1 MMAWFCG
8 REVKP
13 NGMRSAPNGGIVVV
27 GLSLLTK
34 GPERALKIIECEI
47 GQENSSCVDAPYRPR
62 LTSGLLC
69 RTITTKTQESCM
81 QPIRLGL
88 VGYGKIAQD
97 QHVPAIHANPAFEL
111 VAVATQGQPC
121 AGVENFKSLGE
132 LLASGPQV
140 DAIAFCTPPQGRFA
154 LVQEALAA
162 GKHVLVEKPPCATL
176 GEAMALVTQV
186 QEQGV
191 SGLFAWHSRYA
202 QGIEAAREWL
212 STRTLQSVQIDWK
225 EDVRK
230 WHPGQAWIWQPGGLG
245 VFDPGINALSI
256 VTHLLPLPLFVE
268 SAELR
273 VPSNCQSPIA
283 ASIKM
288 SDTRHLD
295 IRAEFDFDHGHD
307 ELWSIEIRCA
317 EGTLRLDNGGALL
330 SIDGVPQSVSE
341 EGEYAAVYRHF
352 QQLIGDKT
360 SDLDLQPLRLV
371 ADSFFVGSRASVEP
385 FYD

>member
-1 MMAWFCG
+1 
-8 REVKP
+8 
-13 NGMRSAPNGGIVVV
+13 
-27 GLSLLTK
+27 
-34 GPERALKIIECEI
+34 
-47 GQENSSCVDAPYRPR
+47 
-62 LTSGLLC
+62 
-69 RTITTKTQESCM
+69 M

-97 QHVPAIHANPAFEL
+97 QHVPAINANPAFQL
-111 VAVATQGQPC
+111 VAVATQGKPC
-121 AGVENFKSLGE
+121 AGVENFQSLAE
-132 LLASGPQV
+132 LLEKGPHV

-154 LVQEALAA
+154 LVQQALAA

-176 GEAMALVTQV
+176 GEAMELVTQAGR
-186 QEQGV
+186 QGV

-202 QGIEAAREWL
+202 PGIAAARDWL
-212 STRTLQSVQIDWK
+212 ASRTLLSVQIDWK

-256 VTHLLPLPLFVE
+256 VTHLLPLPVFVE

-273 VPSNCQSPIA
+273 VPDNCQSPIA
-283 ASIKM
+283 ASIRM
-288 SDTRHLD
+288 SDARHLD

-307 ELWSIEIRCA
+307 ELWSIEIRCS

-330 SIDGVPQSVSE
+330 TIDGVAQAVSE

-352 QQLIGDKT
+352 QQLIADRA

-371 ADSFFVGSRASVEP
+371 ADSFFVGSRTLVEP

>member
-1 MMAWFCG
+1 
-8 REVKP
+8 
-13 NGMRSAPNGGIVVV
+13 
-27 GLSLLTK
+27 
-34 GPERALKIIECEI
+34 
-47 GQENSSCVDAPYRPR
+47 
-62 LTSGLLC
+62 
-69 RTITTKTQESCM
+69 M

-97 QHVPAIHANPAFEL
+97 QHVPAILANPAFTL
-111 VAVATQGQPC
+111 VSVATQGRHC
-121 AGVENFKSLGE
+121 DGVENFKSLTE
-132 LLASGPQV
+132 LLEKGPQV

-154 LVQEALAA
+154 LVQEAIAA

-176 GEAMALVTQV
+176 GEAMELVKQV
-186 QEQGV
+186 HEHRV

-202 QGIEAAREWL
+202 PGIEAARDWL
-212 STRTLQSVQIDWK
+212 ATRTLESVKIQWK

-256 VTHLLPLPLFVE
+256 VTHLLPLQLFVE

-273 VPSNCQSPIA
+273 VPDNCQSPIA
-283 ASIKM
+283 ADIKM
-288 SDTRHLD
+288 SDARHLD

-307 ELWSIEIRCA
+307 ELWSIEIRGT
-317 EGTLRLDNGGALL
+317 EGVLRLDNGGALL
-330 SIDGVPQSVSE
+330 SIDGVRQTVSE
-341 EGEYAAVYRHF
+341 EGEYTAVYRHF
-352 QQLIGDKT
+352 LQLIGDRK

-371 ADSFFVGSRASVEP
+371 ADSFFVGSRALVAP

>member
-1 MMAWFCG
+1 
-8 REVKP
+8 
-13 NGMRSAPNGGIVVV
+13 MR
-27 GLSLLTK
+27 
-34 GPERALKIIECEI
+34 
-47 GQENSSCVDAPYRPR
+47 
-62 LTSGLLC
+62 
-69 RTITTKTQESCM
+69 
-81 QPIRLGL
+81 PIRLGL

-121 AGVENFKSLGE
+121 AGVENFKSLSA
-132 LLASGPQV
+132 LLASGLQV
-140 DAIAFCTPPQGRFA
+140 DALAFCTPPQGRFA

-176 GEAMALVTQV
+176 GEAMALASQAE
-186 QEQGV
+186 QQGV
-191 SGLFAWHSRYA
+191 SALFAWHSRYA
-202 QGIEAAREWL
+202 PGIEAARDWL
-212 STRTLQSVQIDWK
+212 ATRTLQRVQIDWK

-256 VTHLLPLPLFVE
+256 ATHLLPLPLFVE

-273 VPSNCQSPIA
+273 VPGNCQSPIA
-283 ASIKM
+283 ASINM
-288 SDTRHLD
+288 ADARQLEV
-295 IRAEFDFDHGHD
+295 RAEFDFDHGHD

-330 SIDGVPQSVSE
+330 SIDGVRQPVSE

-352 QQLIGDKT
+352 QQLICANAR
-360 SDLDLQPLRLV
+360 DLDLQPLRLV
-371 ADSFFVGSRASVEP
+371 ADSFFVGSRTVVAD
-385 FYD
+385 FHD

>member
-1 MMAWFCG
+1 
-8 REVKP
+8 
-13 NGMRSAPNGGIVVV
+13 
-27 GLSLLTK
+27 
-34 GPERALKIIECEI
+34 
-47 GQENSSCVDAPYRPR
+47 
-62 LTSGLLC
+62 
-69 RTITTKTQESCM
+69 M

-97 QHVPAIHANPAFEL
+97 QHVPAIRANPAFEL

-121 AGVENFKSLGE
+121 AGVENFQSLGE
-132 LLASGPQV
+132 LLDKGPRV
-140 DAIAFCTPPQGRFA
+140 DAVAFCTPPQGRFELVRQA
-154 LVQEALAA
+154 LEA

-176 GEAMALVTQV
+176 GEAMALVDQAHAA
-186 QEQGV
+186 GV

-202 QGIEAAREWL
+202 PGIEAARDWL
-212 STRTLQSVQIDWK
+212 ASRTLQSVQIDWK

-256 VTHLLPLPLFVE
+256 ATHLLPLSLFVE

-273 VPSNCQSPIA
+273 VPDNCQSPIA

-288 SDTRHLD
+288 SDARGLD

-330 SIDGVPQSVSE
+330 SIDGVRQVVSQ

-352 QQLIGDKT
+352 QQLINDKAC
-360 SDLDLQPLRLV
+360 DMDLQPLRLV
-371 ADSFFVGSRASVEP
+371 ADSFFVGSRTLVEP